1 LYYFGCDKQLSEIN
15 TIDLQE
21 YCRRLTK
28 QGKSAARI
36 NSYISAFKAI
46 YHWAI
51 ENELINNIPN
61 LSAIKKLPRSKT
73 SKPIFTPE
81 EIRRLLNHA
90 GYRMK
95 ATVWLGLNCGLGC
108 TDCAELLWANVDL
121 EAGRLNFPRTKTD
134 VARYLPLL
142 EERGASGYARFK
154 DRLRLSSPDEFGEH
168 TTTIKPPFRIW
179 IDTFRPELD
188 RKRWYHCFSALTA
201 TGGGFDLKRDVLI
214 GHGPLGA
221 LYPTNTTHQQKEG
234 DTMTFLYL
242 VPTGMNDPEQP
253 TWGSWAGRYG
263 RNYNYKDKNYYW
275 ANQQDT
281 WQSSTNRDNTLKR
294 WAVHLQ
300 NDFRAR
306 LDWCVTDFAG
316 ANHPPVPRLR
326 GPLHRTVAPGERV
339 RLDAGSSMD
348 VDGDNLAYAWIFYPE
363 VGSYRGALPQLAN
376 PRSPQTSFVAPKAD
390 TAKTIH
396 LLVAITD
403 NGVPPLTRYRRVIVT
418 IDPKTATVNDQ
429 KSSKMG
435 AQINKSKPE

>member
-21 YCRRLTK
+21 YCRWLTK

-168 TTTIKPPFRIW
+168 TTTIKPQFRIW
-179 IDTFRPELD
+179 VDTFRPESD
-188 RKRWYHCFSALTA
+188 RKRWYHRFSALTA
-201 TGGGFDLKRDVLI
+201 I
-214 GHGPLGA
+214 
-221 LYPTNTTHQQKEG
+221 
-234 DTMTFLYL
+234 
-242 VPTGMNDPEQP
+242 
-253 TWGSWAGRYG
+253 AGC
-263 RNYNYKDKNYYW
+263 
-275 ANQQDT
+275 
-281 WQSSTNRDNTLKR
+281 ST
-294 WAVHLQ
+294 
-300 NDFRAR
+300 
-306 LDWCVTDFAG
+306 
-316 ANHPPVPRLR
+316 
-326 GPLHRTVAPGERV
+326 
-339 RLDAGSSMD
+339 D
-348 VDGDNLAYAWIFYPE
+348 VDGAAWPTRGCFIRRLEATE
-363 VGSYRGALPQLAN
+363 VPFPSLQTPVHRKCRLSHRKPMPPGRSTFWSQLPTM
-376 PRSPQTSFVAPKAD
+376 RC
-390 TAKTIH
+390 
-396 LLVAITD
+396 
-403 NGVPPLTRYRRVIVT
+403 RR
-418 IDPKTATVNDQ
+418 
-429 KSSKMG
+429 
-435 AQINKSKPE
+435 